1 MALFLY
7 ALSFLFNFLY
17 GVLLPIVPHLNQED
31 AGWAFTA
38 FLLCKLLWLLPAGYV
53 SDRIGHG
60 AALTLTLL
68 IQTLALLTI
77 ALLPASPWFGRALEG
92 MALAQG
98 TLSTFACLRVILP
111 DPDSFRA
118 SVSKL
123 MGLGGLGMI
132 IGPMIGYQLLPFGAE
147 RAVLSLAALN
157 SVFLVVQF
165 FFFRRAPRAAAAN
178 AVAGGAP
185 TPKGSLV
192 WFALGLTAAKAVAV
206 GWEPNL
212 AWWAQETLGFG
223 AETAGMSFFVLGLA
237 FVLGSFKPI
246 AKLTPLVFLGF
257 AALELSLHSTPM
269 AWWPALATLGF
280 WYGIY
285 VTISMGRLGW
295 NDPEKIGRHNSIW
308 MLGTDLPMAFV
319 PAVLWNWREPEWSA
333 YRWSLGLFFLAIASF
348 SLFYGL
354 ARDSRAPTRSSRS

>member
-17 GVLLPIVPHLNQED
+17 GVLLPIVPHLNQES

-53 SDRIGHG
+53 SDKIGHS

-68 IQTLALLTI
+68 IQSLALLTI
-77 ALLPASPWFGRALEG
+77 AILPETPWFGRALEG
-92 MALAQG
+92 IALAQG
-98 TLSTFACLRVILP
+98 TLSTFAFLRVILP
-111 DPDSFRA
+111 DPQSFRA

-123 MGLGGLGMI
+123 MGIGGLGMI
-132 IGPMIGYQLLPFGAE
+132 IGPMIGYQLLPFGPE
-147 RAVLSLAALN
+147 RAILLLAALN
-157 SVFLVVQF
+157 SVFLVIQV
-165 FFFRRAPRAAAAN
+165 FFFRGVSQAKSEAQNKAED
-178 AVAGGAP
+178 
-185 TPKGSLV
+185 TPKGSLIS
-192 WFALGLTAAKAVAV
+192 FALGLTAAKAVAV

-212 AWWAQETLGFG
+212 AWWAQETLGFS

-237 FVLGSFKPI
+237 FILGSFKPV
-246 AKLTPLVFLGF
+246 AKLTPVVFLGF
-257 AALELSLHSTPM
+257 AALELSLGARPM

-295 NDPEKIGRHNSIW
+295 NDPERIGRHNSIW

-319 PAVLWNWREPEWSA
+319 PAVLWNWREPEWSV
-333 YRWSLGLFFLAIASF
+333 YRWSLGLFFLTIATI

-354 ARDSRAPTRSSRS
+354 SRDSRAPTRNSRS